1 MTEKPRDDADAL
13 LDGIDKTLS
22 DFKTK
27 AYQAKKAY
35 DQSDVGRAHRE
46 LTALGYTRMS
56 LDDLIRLRDHG
67 VTPKEVRE
75 LKKIG
80 NDRLTIDELVSLRD
94 GVRSFSERL
103 RSVHDRVIRAIIH
116 WTK

>member
-1 MTEKPRDDADAL
+1 
-13 LDGIDKTLS
+13 
-22 DFKTK
+22 
-27 AYQAKKAY
+27 
-35 DQSDVGRAHRE
+35 V
-46 LTALGYTRMS
+46 S

-80 NDRLTIDELVSLRD
+80 NDRLTIDELISLRD
-94 GVRSFSERL
+94 GVRSFNDRL
-103 RSVHDRVIRAIIH
+103 RSVRHRVIRAIIQ

>member
-1 MTEKPRDDADAL
+1 
-13 LDGIDKTLS
+13 
-22 DFKTK
+22 
-27 AYQAKKAY
+27 
-35 DQSDVGRAHRE
+35 
-46 LTALGYTRMS
+46 MS

-94 GVRSFSERL
+94 SVRSFSDHL

-116 WTK
+116 WTKS